1 MHNVHVSAIL
11 VSVLVVASASSA
23 EAQRTADVRGLHLG
37 AAFSATS
44 IKLDE
49 TEFSDDDRDGGI
61 GLNLQ
66 AGYNFTRNLG
76 VLLSIAGATV
86 DADDADSYGVAH
98 IDLLG
103 RASFPG
109 RSALVP
115 YVELGISGIGASYEP
130 ELADKVELTGGG
142 VTIGG
147 GINYFFSRRAAFDLG
162 LRFTGGEIDNAEI
175 AGREIDVPD
184 DLGFRTTRLN
194 IGIAFYP

>member
-1 MHNVHVSAIL
+1 MIHIRTSL
-11 VSVLVVASASSA
+11 VALLVVATATSAS
-23 EAQRTADVRGLHLG
+23 AQRVPDVRGLHLG
-37 AAFSATS
+37 AAINATS

-49 TEFSDDDRDGGI
+49 TEFSDDDSDSGL
-61 GLNLQ
+61 GLNLH
-66 AGYNFTRNLG
+66 AGYNFTRNFG
-76 VLLSIAGATV
+76 LLLNLTGASV
-86 DADDADSYGVAH
+86 DADDADDYGVAH

-115 YVELGISGIGASYEP
+115 FVEVGLTGVGASYEP
-130 ELADKVELTGGG
+130 ELADKVELR
-142 VTIGG
+142 GG
-147 GINYFFSRRAAFDLG
+147 GITIGAGLNYFFSQRAAFDLG

-184 DLGFRTTRLN
+184 GLGFRTTRLN

>member
-1 MHNVHVSAIL
+1 MRQSHVRATLLALL
-11 VSVLVVASASSA
+11 VGASAASA
-23 EAQRTADVRGLHLG
+23 NAQAPDVRGLHLG

-49 TEFSDDDRDGGI
+49 TEFSDDDSDGGI

-76 VLLSIAGATV
+76 LLLSVAGATV
-86 DADDADSYGVAH
+86 DADDADDYGVAH

-115 YVELGISGIGASYEP
+115 YVELGITGVGASYEP
-130 ELADKVELTGGG
+130 ELASKVELRGGG
-142 VTIGG
+142 VTIGAG
-147 GINYFFSRRAAFDLG
+147 LNYFFTRRVAFDLG

-175 AGREIDVPD
+175 ADREIDVPD
-184 DLGFRTTRLN
+184 GLGFRTTRLN
-194 IGIAFYP
+194 IGFAFYP

>member
-1 MHNVHVSAIL
+1 MSKIRTIL
-11 VSVLVVASASSA
+11 AALLLVASATPA
-23 EAQRTADVRGLHLG
+23 AAQRAADVKGLHLG

-49 TEFSDDDRDGGI
+49 TEFSDDDRDGGL
-61 GLNLQ
+61 GLHLQ

-76 VLLSIAGATV
+76 LLLSIAGATV
-86 DADDADSYGVAH
+86 DADDADDYGVGH
-98 IDLLG
+98 VDLLG

-115 YVELGISGIGASYEP
+115 YVELGISGVAASYEP
-130 ELADKVELTGGG
+130 ELADKVELMGGG
-142 VTIGG
+142 LTLGA

-162 LRFTGGEIDNAEI
+162 LRFTGGEFDEAEI
-175 AGREIDVPD
+175 ADREIDVGD
-184 DLGFRTTRLN
+184 GVGFSTTRLN